1 MRVVCEL
8 YLGMKRVVVLT
19 LFLVLV
25 GNVTL
30 AQNFSGPS
38 QGTVVLKV
46 GRLLDVRNGTYLLNQ
61 GMIVQNGY
69 IVEVGEFSK
78 IKKRVR
84 GNVTTIDLSQL
95 TLLPGLVDSHAHL
108 FSASDGRIDTASKMS
123 RFERQLMA
131 QRNAREVVEAG
142 ITTVRNL
149 GGSGVNGDAM
159 LRDLINGGRAIGPRI
174 VAATRKLTPP
184 GGQGGSVPREVIN
197 REYLIVDGP
206 DRGRQAVRE
215 AIKSGADIVKVV
227 IDAGPRR
234 LNPSEVQA
242 IVDEAHQQNLKVAAH
257 ATSEEGI
264 RAAVDAGVDS
274 VEHGNEASEEVLAMM
289 RQKGIYLML
298 NLYTSESLRQI
309 FAAEIDRSPE
319 QKPDFETFVKT
330 NDDQSRKRLQRAMGS
345 GVKIV
350 AGSDM
355 IFIYPGK
362 TRGEASLIV
371 LNALQ
376 HYGMPPIEI
385 IRAATINAAALLGW
399 QDKIGSI
406 ERNKYADVVAVEGDP
421 LKEVTA
427 LAQVRFVMKG
437 GRIIKN
443 KVDLK
448 VKGSKNKRH
457 EGRLD
462 TLPRRPPRFLK
473 LLAQN

>member
-1 MRVVCEL
+1 
-8 YLGMKRVVVLT
+8 MKRVVVLT
-19 LFLVLV
+19 LILVLV
-25 GNVTL
+25 SNITL
-30 AQNFSGPS
+30 AQIFSDRS
-38 QGTVVLKV
+38 QRTVILKV

-61 GMIVQNGY
+61 GIIVQNGY
-69 IVEVGEFSK
+69 IVEVGEFST

-84 GNVTTIDLSQL
+84 GNFTTIDLGQL
-95 TLLPGLVDSHAHL
+95 TVLPGLVDSHGHL
-108 FSASDGRIDTASKMS
+108 FSASDGRIDTASKMTPS
-123 RFERQLMA
+123 ERQLMA

-184 GGQGGSVPREVIN
+184 GGQGGSVPREVID
-197 REYLIVDGP
+197 REFLIVDGS
-206 DRGRQAVRE
+206 DRGRDAVRD
-215 AIKSGADIVKVV
+215 AITSGADIIKVV

-234 LNPSEVQA
+234 INTSEMKA
-242 IVDEAHQQNLKVAAH
+242 IVVEAHQRKLKVAAH

-274 VEHGNEASEEVLAMM
+274 VEHGNEANEEILAMM
-289 RQKGIYLML
+289 RQKGIYLIL

-319 QKPDFETFVKT
+319 QKSDFETFVKT
-330 NDDQSRKRLQRAMGS
+330 NDDQSRKRLQRAMNS

-362 TRGEASLIV
+362 TRGEASLVV

-376 HYGMPPIEI
+376 HYGLPPVDI

-399 QDKIGSI
+399 EDKIGSI
-406 ERNKYADVVAVEGDP
+406 ERKKYADVIAVEGDP
-421 LKEVTA
+421 LKDVTA
-427 LAQVRFVMKG
+427 LAHVGFVMKG
-437 GRIIKN
+437 GRVIKN
-443 KVDLK
+443 NVL
-448 VKGSKNKRH
+448 
-457 EGRLD
+457 L
-462 TLPRRPPRFLK
+462 RRDAEYTAP
-473 LLAQN
+473 